1 MLRKIG
7 AALLLASL
15 VSSTTVLAAGQ
26 DQALSSGKPAG
37 VKTAQSS
44 GPGLTLTI
52 VGLAVV
58 AGGIALVASGNDE
71 TKPSVTTTTTF
82 VTP

>member
-1 MLRKIG
+1 MLRKFG

-15 VSSTTVLAAGQ
+15 VSSTAAFAAGEH
-26 DQALSSGKPAG
+26 ALSSGKPAG
-37 VKTAQSS
+37 VKTAQA
-44 GPGLTLTI
+44 GPGLTLTV

-58 AGGIALVASGNDE
+58 AGGIALVASGSDE

>member
-1 MLRKIG
+1 MLRKFG

-15 VSSTTVLAAGQ
+15 VSSTTAFAAGQ
-26 DQALSSGKPAG
+26 NHTLASGKPAG
-37 VKTAQSS
+37 VKAAQS

-58 AGGIALVASGNDE
+58 AGGIALVASGSDE
-71 TKPSVTTTTTF
+71 TKPGVTTTTTF

>member
-1 MLRKIG
+1 MLRKFG

-15 VSSTTVLAAGQ
+15 VSSTTAFAAGQ
-26 DQALSSGKPAG
+26 DQVLSSGKPAG
-37 VKTAQSS
+37 VKMAQS

-58 AGGIALVASGNDE
+58 AGGIALVASGSDD